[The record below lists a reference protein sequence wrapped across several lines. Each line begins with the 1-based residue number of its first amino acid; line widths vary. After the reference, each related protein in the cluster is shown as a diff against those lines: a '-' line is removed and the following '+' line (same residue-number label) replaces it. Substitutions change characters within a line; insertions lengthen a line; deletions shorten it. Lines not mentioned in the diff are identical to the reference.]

1 MPLAL
6 KDKAAAAVLYNAL
19 KTVNDTTTYVGAA
32 HSDLSKD
39 QVTVTSVSPK
49 RTAKSF
55 GNRRSSVN
63 VVRTTVIGTPD
74 NLTERKDAKI
84 EIVSSIPVGMPV
96 AEQEELFARA
106 FAVTLQT
113 WKDVAVVGKTQL

>member
-1 MPLAL
+1 MPLTL
-6 KDKAAAAVLYNAL
+6 KDKAAAAAVYNPL
-19 KTVNDTTTYVGAA
+19 KTVNDTTTYIGAA

-39 QVTVTSVSPK
+39 QVTVSSVSPK

-63 VVRTTVIGTPD
+63 VVRTTTIGTPD

-84 EIVSSIPVGMPV
+84 EIVSSIPVGMSV
-96 AEQEELFARA
+96 AEQEELYARA
-106 FAVTLQT
+106 LALTLQT
-113 WKDVAVVGKTQL
+113 WKDIAVVGKTQL

>member
-6 KDKAAAAVLYNAL
+6 KDKAAVAVTYNAL
-19 KTVNDTTTYVGAA
+19 KTVNDTTTYIGAG

-39 QVTVTSVSPK
+39 QVTVSSVPPK

-63 VVRTTVIGTPD
+63 IVRTTAVGTPD

-84 EIVSSIPVGMPV
+84 EIVSSIPVGMSV
-96 AEQEELFARA
+96 AEQEELYARA
-106 FAVTLQT
+106 FALAMQT
-113 WKDVAVVGKTQL
+113 WKDIAVVGKTQL

>member
-1 MPLAL
+1 MPLTL
-6 KDKAAAAVLYNAL
+6 KDKAAAAVTYNAL
-19 KTVNDTTTYVGAA
+19 KTVNDTTTYIGVA

-39 QVTVTSVSPK
+39 QVAVTSVPPK

-63 VVRTTVIGTPD
+63 VVRTTAVSTPD

-84 EIVSSIPVGMPV
+84 EIVSSIPVGMSV
-96 AEQEELFARA
+96 AEQEELYSRA
-106 FAVTLQT
+106 LALSMQA
-113 WKDVAVVGKTQL
+113 WKDIAVVGKTQL